1 MLAGIKRQYLQYKAK
16 SIDNLYLQE
25 YLRTP
30 KFNRATDYRQL
41 EFLALDLEMTSL
53 DVKTGEIVS
62 IGFVPIVGGEI
73 DIAQGFSALVRNTQ
87 TVGESATIHG
97 ICDRDAARG
106 MAVEDIF
113 PPLFEALRGR
123 VLLLHHAKVDLAFLD
138 HYSRKIFGVPFAAT
152 VVDTMAL
159 ELRRLK
165 RRQPTILPGQVRLYQ
180 CRERYGLPE
189 YRAHDAYTDAL
200 ATAELFLAQ
209 AAAIADRGALPLRQ
223 LL

>member
-1 MLAGIKRQYLQYKAK
+1 MIGQLKRQYLQYKAK
-16 SIDNLYLQE
+16 SIANFPLQQ

-30 KFNRATDYRQL
+30 KLNTSSDYRDL

-53 DVKTGEIVS
+53 DVKSGEIVS
-62 IGFVPIVGGEI
+62 VGFVPVVRGQIEI
-73 DIAQGFSALVRNTQ
+73 GQGFSTLVRNAQ

-97 ICDRDAARG
+97 IRDSDAAMG
-106 MAVEDIF
+106 VALEDAF

-138 HYSRKIFGVPFAAT
+138 YFCRRIYEVPFVAT

-165 RRQPTILPGQVRLYQ
+165 RRQPTILPGQLRLYQ
-180 CRERYGLPE
+180 CRERYHLPE
-189 YRAHDAYTDAL
+189 YRAHDAFTDAL

-209 AAAIADRGALPLRQ
+209 ASAIAGQGRLPLKQ